1 MNVWPLTSTSVAPVC
16 WAIVVAIS
24 LVSCSARAVFR
35 ILALI
40 ILFFLSCFSI
50 SSSSEVDVPLLPI
63 QIVGV
68 SSQSFLFM
76 NRIFPAVSLLIV
88 LTFLFLV

>member
-1 MNVWPLTSTSVAPVC
+1 
-16 WAIVVAIS
+16 
-24 LVSCSARAVFR
+24 
-35 ILALI
+35 
-40 ILFFLSCFSI
+40 
-50 SSSSEVDVPLLPI
+50 LPI
-63 QIVGV
+63 PIVGV